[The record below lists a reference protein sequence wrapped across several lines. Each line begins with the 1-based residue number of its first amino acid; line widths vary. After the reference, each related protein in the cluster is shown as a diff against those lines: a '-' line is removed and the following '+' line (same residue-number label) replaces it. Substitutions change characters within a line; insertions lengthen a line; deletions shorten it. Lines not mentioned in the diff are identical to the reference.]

1 MTAYADAWTQAQAV
15 RTWMVQAELALA
27 GGTSL
32 ADIDAA
38 MIALSN
44 ARAAWGELGAWLV
57 HLGQVSPAAPPAL
70 VDGFLR
76 VRGTLPPPSI
86 LARTLAAKREAV
98 ALDLVEVDR
107 IIDWLG
113 VKQHAA
119 S

>member
-1 MTAYADAWTQAQAV
+1 MTACADAWTQAQAV
-15 RTWMVQAELALA
+15 RTWMVQAEQTLAA
-27 GGTSL
+27 GSSL
-32 ADIDAA
+32 AHIDGA
-38 MIALSN
+38 MVSLAK
-44 ARAAWGELGAWLV
+44 ARAAWTELGAWLA
-57 HLGQVSPAAPPAL
+57 HMGQVAPPAPPAL

-113 VKQHAA
+113 VKQRAV